1 MEYLLQK
8 QRDLKNRIKERDRVL
23 KEVQK
28 EQKDDKKEL
37 NNTEKEIGRLEDGYK
52 QKESDNEITE
62 DDENVPGNENGKR
75 KRMEE
80 FVNERMNCEK
90 RGKRRKEK
98 FEAELINGE
107 IDEET
112 EEKAEEVGLI
122 HLYIKSVKQEDKKNR
137 ETILY
142 WNNFTEEYQE
152 RIMKKIED
160 EKETIEMTELMAAR
174 RVNNEM
180 RKELPEKYKKELNRN
195 IEAARKARYIIQ
207 ELGIERIGKMSMDT
221 LRNTGWNIIKGKV
234 YEEHTENNGGKIVEV

>member
-1 MEYLLQK
+1 MEHLLQK
-8 QRDLKNRIKERDRVL
+8 QRDLKNKIKEEVKVL
-23 KEVQK
+23 K
-28 EQKDDKKEL
+28 DDRKEL
-37 NNTEKEIGRLEDGYK
+37 NNIEKEIRRLEDGYK
-52 QKESDNEITE
+52 QKESDNGITE

-137 ETILY
+137 ETILH
-142 WNNFTEEYQE
+142 WNNFAEEYQE

-174 RVNNEM
+174 RVNDEM
-180 RKELPEKYKKELNRN
+180 RKELPERYKKELNGN
-195 IEAARKARYIIQ
+195 IEAARKARYIIR
-207 ELGIERIGKMSMDT
+207 ELGIERIGEISMDT
-221 LRNTGWNIIKGKV
+221 LRNTSWNIIKGKV
-234 YEEHTENNGGKIVEV
+234 YEEHTGNNGGKIVEV